1 MDNSIKTKIER
12 AQAVYNSI
20 GMQEVFE
27 AAEIV
32 GECMTEGG
40 ETIIE
45 RCRKSKDFPALAGI
59 AYMMGVNEGLA
70 QADRIDQERLQMCKE
85 RANA

>member
-1 MDNSIKTKIER
+1 MDNSIEARIQR
-12 AQAVYNSI
+12 AQAVYNDVGI
-20 GMQEVFE
+20 QEVFE

-40 ETIIE
+40 ESIIE

-59 AYMMGVNEGLA
+59 AYMMGVNEGMA
-70 QADRIDQERLQMCKE
+70 RADQAAREG
-85 RANA
+85 A